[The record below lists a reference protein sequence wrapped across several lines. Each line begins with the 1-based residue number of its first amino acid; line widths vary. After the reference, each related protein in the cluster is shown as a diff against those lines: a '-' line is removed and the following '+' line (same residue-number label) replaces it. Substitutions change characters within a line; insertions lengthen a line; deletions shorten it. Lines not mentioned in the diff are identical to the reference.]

1 MADSFSV
8 GGINHLTL
16 IVSDAA
22 RSKAFYTDVLNF
34 QVVVEL
40 TPERIILSNGD
51 VLLVVSE
58 PWDKSRPALPNDHFD
73 ENRVGLDHLSFS
85 VADRAALEEAA
96 RVLDARDI
104 RHGAINDLSPYG
116 LPMYVM
122 SFRDPDN
129 IQLELAAPKA

>member
-16 IVSDAA
+16 TVSDVE

-34 QVVVEL
+34 QVAMVL
-40 TPERIILSNGD
+40 SPERIILSNGN

-58 PWDKSRPALPNDHFD
+58 PWDKSRPTQPNDHFD
-73 ENRVGLDHLSFS
+73 ENRIGLDHVSFN
-85 VADRAALEEAA
+85 VADKAALEEAA
-96 RVLDARDI
+96 RVLDARGI
-104 RHGAINDLSPYG
+104 SHGTINDLSGYG
-116 LPMYVM
+116 LPMWVM

-129 IQLELAAPKA
+129 IQLEISAPG